1 MNLFISSTFEKDNK
15 SFYDV
20 LQSLLKNQIFNVE
33 IGSNHCYEDNYDY
46 IKDYKNFNF
55 LVHNYFPVP
64 KNDIVINIASQDDYI
79 RKKSIKHIFSSIDF
93 CKEIDSKLYTFH
105 PGFLTDPS
113 GSNLSSDNYDFQW
126 KNSDL
131 NNLNYKKSFDNMFL
145 SLDKIVNY
153 ANKRKVKVSIETEG
167 SINRKEHLLMQYP
180 EEYIKFMN
188 EYNNNDLNINLN
200 IGHLILASKAFNF
213 KINEF
218 INLIQDYII
227 AFELSHNNGIEDDHL
242 PLKDNEWYWDFIF
255 DKRFKDAFKIL
266 EFRNVKI
273 SDLIKNIELFKMKYN
288 AI

>member
-153 ANKRKVKVSIETEG
+153 ANKRKVKISIETEG

-213 KINEF
+213 KIDEF

-255 DKRFKDAFKIL
+255 DKRFKDVFKIL